1 MSPLPYRVLI
11 VEDQPFQREY
21 LLELFR
27 EQGVVHL
34 EAAADGAE
42 AIERLDRQRFDLVLS
57 DLLMPGM
64 DGVQLIQHLS
74 ARECRP
80 HLALMSS
87 APRRVLGGACQA
99 ARELGLSVVDLIAK
113 PALPAAIAKLL
124 ERLGRQRNDRRP
136 PGQPASSFSR
146 SQLLLALARGEL
158 QAWFQPKKSLRDGR
172 IVAAEALV
180 RWLHPEHGLL
190 LPGSFIDDMVRHGLE
205 QVLLWTVVEQSLRAQ
220 AAWRQ
225 QGYRIPVSVNLPPH
239 LLDDPGLP
247 DRLAD
252 FVLLQGGEP
261 ASLCFELTEGS
272 TTRQPGS
279 YHAGACRL
287 RMKGFGL
294 AQDDF
299 GQGYSSLYNL
309 VSTPFTELKID
320 RALVHGS
327 VEDEALAAALEST
340 VALGR
345 RLGLEVVAEGVETTA
360 ELSLLR
366 RLECDRVQGFL
377 ISEAVCAQAFDQ
389 LLREDGPA
397 RTS

>member
-1 MSPLPYRVLI
+1 MNILPYRVLV
-11 VEDQPFQREY
+11 VEDQAFQREY
-21 LLELFR
+21 LLELLR
-27 EQGVVHL
+27 EQGVAHL

-42 AIERLDRQRFDLVLS
+42 AVERLERQHFDLVLS

-74 ARECRP
+74 ALEYRP
-80 HLALMSS
+80 QLALMSS

-99 ARELGLSVVDLIAK
+99 ARELGLTVVDLIPK
-113 PALPAAIAKLL
+113 PAMPAAIARLL
-124 ERLGRQRNDRRP
+124 ERLGRRQGHEP
-136 PGQPASSFSR
+136 SPAQQVPGFSR
-146 SQLLLALARGEL
+146 SQLLLGLARGEL

-190 LPGSFIDDMVRHGLE
+190 LPGSFIDDLGRYGLE

-220 AAWRQ
+220 ATWRE
-225 QGYRIPVSVNLPPH
+225 QGYHIPVSVNLPPH

-252 FVLLQGGEP
+252 FVLHQGGEP
-261 ASLCFELTEGS
+261 AALCFELTEGS

-345 RLGLEVVAEGVETTA
+345 RLGLEVVAEGVDSAA

-366 RLECDRVQGFL
+366 RLQCDRVQGFL
-377 ISEAVCAQAFDQ
+377 ISEAVSAQAFDR

-397 RTS
+397 VAP